1 MRELFKTRFVANVEE
16 CRLEAELRPV
26 SIPDDEE
33 PWAMVYEL
41 ERGWCF
47 ELPHEWDEEIFP
59 FEKALEALED
69 AADVLETY
77 PNHVGLDAPEGAGP
91 AELRR
96 WLFRM
101 ERAS

>member
-1 MRELFKTRFVANVEE
+1 MKELFRTKIVANVEE
-16 CRLEAELRPV
+16 CRMEACLWPV
-26 SIPDDEE
+26 SVPEDEE

-47 ELPHEWDEEIFP
+47 ELPYDWDEEIFP
-59 FEKALEALED
+59 FQKALEALED

-77 PNHVGLDAPEGAGP
+77 PNHVGVGAPEGAGE

-96 WLFRM
+96 WLLRM
-101 ERAS
+101 EQAS

>member
-1 MRELFKTRFVANVEE
+1 MKEVFKTRIVVNLEE
-16 CRLEAELRPV
+16 RRLEAELRPALV
-26 SIPDDEE
+26 PDDEE

-47 ELPHEWDEEIFP
+47 ELPYEQNEELFP
-59 FEKALEALED
+59 FERALEALED
-69 AADVLETY
+69 AADALETY
-77 PNHVGLDAPEGAGP
+77 PNRVGVGAPETTDP

-96 WLFRM
+96 WLLQT